1 MARGINKVILVG
13 NLGRDPETRY
23 MPSGGAVTNLTLATS
38 ESWKDKQTGQPQER
52 TEWHRV
58 VFFNRLAEIA
68 SEYVRKGSKV
78 YVEGSLR
85 TRQWEQDG
93 VKRYTTEI
101 VASEMQMLDSRQG
114 GAQSG
119 SQDGANA
126 GGFAPQ
132 QGGGQAPQQGYNQQ
146 AAQGRPQQPQQQS
159 YQQPQGQQQGQQ
171 QQQPQTQQPQQ
182 QPQQQAGGFD
192 DGFDDDIPF

>member
-1 MARGINKVILVG
+1 MARGVNKVILVG
-13 NLGRDPETRY
+13 NVGGDPETRY

-119 SQDGANA
+119 SQDGANT

-132 QGGGQAPQQGYNQQ
+132 QGGQAPAQGYNQQ

>member
-1 MARGINKVILVG
+1 MARGVNKVILVG
-13 NLGRDPETRY
+13 NVGGDPETRY

-119 SQDGANA
+119 SQDGANT

>member
-1 MARGINKVILVG
+1 MARGVNKVILVG
-13 NLGRDPETRY
+13 NVGGDPETRY

-119 SQDGANA
+119 SQDSANT